1 MSANMKRVR
10 VGQRGRRRGFTLIEL
25 MIVVAVVAILAA
37 IAYPSYQDSVRKSRR
52 ADAKR
57 VMLQAAQWVGRVYT
71 EKKPHDQKRAGI
83 PVTTP
88 TAGDPSF
95 PNTGFT
101 ASPIEGGSK
110 YYAITLASVT
120 QNTFTLNAAPC
131 AAVAGV
137 CTTVD
142 QIKDKCKTLTLTST
156 GVRGVTGGAT
166 LSADECWR

>member
-1 MSANMKRVR
+1 MSVGMERVR
-10 VGQRGRRRGFTLIEL
+10 VGQRGRLRGFTLIEL
-25 MIVVAVVAILAA
+25 MIVVAIVAILAA

-52 ADAKR
+52 ADAKS
-57 VMLQAAQWVGRVYT
+57 VMLQAAQWMERFYT
-71 EKKPHDQKRAGI
+71 ENNRYDQTRAGI
-83 PVTTP
+83 SVTST

-110 YYAITLASVT
+110 YYAITLAAVT

-142 QIKDKCKTLTLTST
+142 QIKDKCKTLTLTNT
-156 GVRGVTGGAT
+156 GVKGVAGGAT